1 MEKIMYTSGVRAL
14 FTDRANART
23 GYSVGLADLM
33 MEEAGA
39 KLIQRLVAF
48 KAGQRKDD
56 PERRQGI
63 HGPYEEIVL
72 IKTGKLPIDYYEE
85 GDDVPWG
92 LLVAESRSGILW
104 QVLSGILDHR
114 PEFAAAYM
122 GVAMDLTLNDE
133 MYERELRRLN
143 NEWSGF
149 NQSSKAIND
158 HRHHSSMRRTYSSV
172 ACPACSVLTAMVCED
187 EGMNRLFQ
195 SLKDLSVEGRRE
207 FLEYQGF
214 GSLLNVMIP
223 EPETKIIH
231 TELHAR

>member
-1 MEKIMYTSGVRAL
+1 MSTSSITGL
-14 FTDRANART
+14 FVGRANARS
-23 GYSVGLADLM
+23 GHSIGLADLM

-48 KAGQRKDD
+48 KASQRKDD
-56 PERRQGI
+56 PERRHGI

-72 IKTGKLPIDYYEE
+72 MRTGSLPIDYYEE

-92 LLVAESRSGILW
+92 LRVAESRSGILW
-104 QVLSGILDHR
+104 QVLSGILDYR

-122 GVAMDLTLNDE
+122 GVAMDLVLDDE
-133 MYERELRRLN
+133 MYEKELRRLN
-143 NEWSGF
+143 SEWSGF
-149 NQSSKAIND
+149 NQSSRAMND
-158 HRHHSSMRRTYSSV
+158 HAHHSSMRRTYSSM

-195 SLKDLSVEGRRE
+195 SLKNLSAEDRRE
-207 FLEYQGF
+207 FLEHHGF

-223 EPETKIIH
+223 EPDTEIILN
-231 TELHAR
+231 EYNVK

>member
-1 MEKIMYTSGVRAL
+1 MSTSSITGL
-14 FTDRANART
+14 FVGRSNART
-23 GYSVGLADLM
+23 GHSIGFTDLM
-33 MEEAGA
+33 REETGA

-48 KAGQRKDD
+48 KASQRKDD
-56 PERRQGI
+56 PERRHGI

-72 IKTGKLPIDYYEE
+72 MKTGRLPSDYYED

-92 LLVAESRSGILW
+92 LRIAESRSSILW

-122 GVAMDLTLNDE
+122 GVAMDLALDDE
-133 MYERELRRLN
+133 MYEKELRRLN
-143 NEWSGF
+143 AEWSGF
-149 NQSSKAIND
+149 NQSSKAMND
-158 HRHHSSMRRTYSSV
+158 HYHHSSMRRTYSNV
-172 ACPACSVLTAMVCED
+172 ACPACSVLTSMVCAD
-187 EGMNRLFQ
+187 EGMNKLFQ

-207 FLEYQGF
+207 FLEHQGF

-223 EPETKIIH
+223 EPEPKIIY